1 MNIQG
6 INQYQKYEARY
17 KASKERPDAH
27 QSVFAIP
34 RDTFEPPS
42 AAHKKGDIREDLVT
56 TVKKK
61 IRLGYYSSETV
72 LDDLSNSFA
81 KALNAAQ

>member
-6 INQYQKYEARY
+6 INQYQRLEARY
-17 KASKERPDAH
+17 KASKQGPKISRNA
-27 QSVFAIP
+27 QTKP
-34 RDTFEPPS
+34 RDTFEPS
-42 AAHKKGDIREDLVT
+42 HRKLEIREDLVNA
-56 TVKKK
+56 VKKK

>member
-1 MNIQG
+1 MIIQG
-6 INQYQKYEARY
+6 INQYQKLEAKY
-17 KASKERPDAH
+17 KALKDKPGTS
-27 QSVFAIP
+27 QSSQGVP
-34 RDTFEPPS
+34 RDSFEPS
-42 AAHKKGDIREDLVT
+42 HKKLEIRQDLVNA
-56 TVKKK
+56 VKTK